1 MERVLRIQTIAS
13 SILVAGESN
22 FFDHVPLSICL
33 CVNACKHRGEKCV
46 YLSPANA
53 VANGTETERAKGTAC
68 SYFAEYGVLLVV
80 CIVLVTSLGSVL
92 VTLCMSP
99 LFQVADSWMVPGGLV
114 LCVSTTTTTT
124 TTTAPT
130 AVCSSDWRLSAT
142 SLSALVLVSDEL
154 SSSSSRRAKIL
165 PI

>member
-1 MERVLRIQTIAS
+1 M
-13 SILVAGESN
+13 
-22 FFDHVPLSICL
+22 
-33 CVNACKHRGEKCV
+33 

-80 CIVLVTSLGSVL
+80 CIVLVTSLRSVL

-114 LCVSTTTTTT
+114 LCVS